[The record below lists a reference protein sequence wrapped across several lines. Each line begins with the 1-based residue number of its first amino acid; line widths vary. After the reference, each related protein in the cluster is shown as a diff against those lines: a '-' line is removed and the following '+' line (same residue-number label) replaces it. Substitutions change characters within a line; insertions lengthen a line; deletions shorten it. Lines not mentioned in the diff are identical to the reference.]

1 MGCRDLIR
9 SQLWYNSVCDDQI
22 EIWWV
27 VETGSEVNYGI
38 IAWAL
43 TKTRSDGRQQYTF
56 EGRIQWKKYWKK
68 NWIKSDKLTDN
79 DRAFRHWPLLCKRSG
94 SMQWET
100 RQTFNNW
107 HIMYAMIH
115 PSLYINTDC
124 NGMRHFSKTMVC
136 ANAGYLLSHPSTG
149 VRRADYFYSSTE
161 KSSAQRFEIKTK
173 NMGTT
178 PHKALGV
185 GSLTTIHRASKCLPQ
200 VVWYLQC
207 IQKTNMNAWIRK
219 KPKGCN

>member
-9 SQLWYNSVCDDQI
+9 SQLWYNSVSDDQI

-27 VETGSEVNYGI
+27 VETGSEVDYGI

-43 TKTRSDGRQQYTF
+43 TKRDLMAANSIHLRVASNEKNT
-56 EGRIQWKKYWKK
+56 EK

-79 DRAFRHWPLLCKRSG
+79 DRAFRRWPLLCKRSG

-115 PSLYINTDC
+115 PSLYLIQVLTEWRKLRRQ
-124 NGMRHFSKTMVC
+124 MAC
-136 ANAGYLLSHPSTG
+136 ANAGYQVCSINIKSIHWCATCQILL
-149 VRRADYFYSSTE
+149 
-161 KSSAQRFEIKTK
+161 Q
-173 NMGTT
+173 
-178 PHKALGV
+178 
-185 GSLTTIHRASKCLPQ
+185 
-200 VVWYLQC
+200 
-207 IQKTNMNAWIRK
+207 
-219 KPKGCN
+219 

>member
-1 MGCRDLIR
+1 MGCRDRIR
-9 SQLWYNSVCDDQI
+9 SQLWYNCVGVDQN
-22 EIWWV
+22 EIWWPPTV
-27 VETGSEVNYGI
+27 YIWESHPM
-38 IAWAL
+38 
-43 TKTRSDGRQQYTF
+43 
-56 EGRIQWKKYWKK
+56 KKNTEK

-115 PSLYINTDC
+115 PSLYISTDC

-149 VRRADYFYSSTE
+149 VRRADYFYSSTD

-178 PHKALGV
+178 PQKRWESGLLRLYIALV
-185 GSLTTIHRASKCLPQ
+185 SANLR
-200 VVWYLQC
+200 WYD
-207 IQKTNMNAWIRK
+207 TYNV
-219 KPKGCN
+219 

>member
-1 MGCRDLIR
+1 MIVHLGIDLCCAND
-9 SQLWYNSVCDDQI
+9 LGVC
-22 EIWWV
+22 
-27 VETGSEVNYGI
+27 S
-38 IAWAL
+38 
-43 TKTRSDGRQQYTF
+43 GRQ
-56 EGRIQWKKYWKK
+56 
-68 NWIKSDKLTDN
+68 
-79 DRAFRHWPLLCKRSG
+79 
-94 SMQWET
+94 

-107 HIMYAMIH
+107 THH
-115 PSLYINTDC
+115 VCHDSSESVFNTDY

-185 GSLTTIHRASKCLPQ
+185 GSLPTIHRASKCLPQ

-207 IQKTNMNAWIRK
+207 TQKTNMNAWIRK
-219 KPKGCN
+219 KPKDCYSKWWTYNTVTTTKIYAGHCERR